1 MVDALWV
8 MLGGS
13 IGALLRYLVAG
24 AVQGAV
30 GSLFPWGTLAV
41 NVVGSFL
48 LGYFYEAALRSAVP
62 PEVRAFLAVGVL
74 GSFTTFS
81 TFSYET
87 LAMLREGA
95 ILPALAY
102 GLGSPLLGVGAALIG
117 VWLGGR

>member
-41 NVVGSFL
+41 NVVGSFV

-62 PEVRAFLAVGVL
+62 PEVRAFFAVGVL

-81 TFSYET
+81 TLSYET

-95 ILPALAY
+95 VVLSLAY
-102 GLGSPLLGVGAALIG
+102 GLGSLSLGVAAALLG